1 MFNYE
6 CCSVFMI
13 KAKTWKNKPK
23 TQTNWSIDED
33 FQIDLLNLK
42 KYKINL
48 KTITLQTTAIVFQY
62 GFKEQFYQI
71 CWYYQ
76 SLEDS
81 DLKSP

>member
-1 MFNYE
+1 MAVVWHVLLKFKWIEIIRTQPMFNYE
-6 CCSVFMI
+6 CCSVYMI

-48 KTITLQTTAIVFQY
+48 KTIKLNS
-62 GFKEQFYQI
+62 GE
-71 CWYYQ
+71 
-76 SLEDS
+76 L
-81 DLKSP
+81 